1 MEAFSALQSIL
12 GALEIHSNVQSFL
25 MLFFLIFTR
34 IVSTLILTPFL
45 GGSSLP
51 GQIKVGLSAMV
62 ALLLYPGISHQA
74 GPLPDSFFYYCALL
88 GKEFVVG
95 TTLGFIAQMVF
106 FGVQTAGII
115 IDTQRGLNQITYLA
129 PELPGNVSALGNLQ
143 IQASIVLF
151 LAMDGHLFFLRAL
164 AASFGTIPPVAM
176 PHLGAGWEAVAEEF
190 TRISASALLI
200 GAQLCAPVVVT
211 IFLVDVSFGSVQKV
225 ASSLKI
231 SNEVHT
237 AKSLIGLAVF
247 CLSVPFFF
255 DRLQRYL
262 VSMISMTYHL
272 VHTLS

>member
-12 GALEIHSNVQSFL
+12 RALGIHDSIQSFL

-34 IVSTLILTPFL
+34 IASTLTLTPFL
-45 GGSSLP
+45 GGNSLP

-62 ALLLYPGISHQA
+62 ALLLYPGLARNA
-74 GPLPDSFFYYCALL
+74 GPLPANFLFYGALL

-95 TTLGFIAQMVF
+95 ITLGFIAQMVF

-151 LAMDGHLFFLRAL
+151 LAMNGHLFFLRAL
-164 AASFGTIPPVAM
+164 AASFSTIPAVAV
-176 PHLGAGWEAVAEEF
+176 PHLSAGWEALAEEF
-190 TRISASALLI
+190 THISASALGI
-200 GAQLCAPVVVT
+200 GAQLCAPVVLT

-225 ASSLKI
+225 APSLKI
-231 SNEVHT
+231 GNDVNT
-237 AKSLIGLAVF
+237 AKSMIGLAVF
-247 CLSVPFFF
+247 CLSAPFFF
-255 DRLQRYL
+255 GRLQQYL
-262 VSMISMTYHL
+262 ASMIPAIYHF
-272 VHTLS
+272 VQSLS

>member
-1 MEAFSALQSIL
+1 MQAFSALQSIL
-12 GALEIHSNVQSFL
+12 GALGIHDSPQSFL

-34 IVSTLILTPFL
+34 IVSTLTLTPFL

-62 ALLLYPGISHQA
+62 ALLLYPGLSRGA
-74 GPLPDSFFYYCALL
+74 GPLPDNFLFYCALL

-95 TTLGFIAQMVF
+95 MTLGFIAQMVF

-115 IDTQRGLNQITYLA
+115 IDTQRALNQITYLA

-151 LAMDGHLFFLRAL
+151 LALDGHLFFLRAL
-164 AASFGTIPPVAM
+164 AASFTTIPPIAM
-176 PHLGAGWEAVAEEF
+176 PHLGAGWEALAEEF
-190 TRISASALLI
+190 TRISASALRI
-200 GAQLCAPVVVT
+200 GAQLCAPVVLT

-231 SNEVHT
+231 GNDTNT
-237 AKSLIGLAVF
+237 AKSWIGLAVF
-247 CLSVPFFF
+247 CLSAPFFF
-255 DRLQRYL
+255 DRLQQYL
-262 VSMISMTYHL
+262 ASMIPTIYHF
-272 VHTLS
+272 VQSLS